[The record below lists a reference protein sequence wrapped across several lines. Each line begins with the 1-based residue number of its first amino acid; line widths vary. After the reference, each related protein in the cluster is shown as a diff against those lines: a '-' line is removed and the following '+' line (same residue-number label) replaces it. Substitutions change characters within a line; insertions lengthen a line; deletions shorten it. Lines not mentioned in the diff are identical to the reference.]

1 MLAITI
7 IFGIFVALE
16 GFAAWNNYQTR
27 TLYIKNIEAL
37 TDANT
42 RLARELDRWR
52 EQCIELDKALIMMR
66 RDASDNKET
75 VSEK

>member
-7 IFGIFVALE
+7 LFGIFVALE

-27 TLYIKNIEAL
+27 THYIKNIEAL

-52 EQCIELDKALIMMR
+52 EQCIEL
-66 RDASDNKET
+66 NKELI
-75 VSEK
+75 VMKRKVHDNNESK